1 LTTAVQIKNINGTA
15 KICDVLNDI
24 NFNRSQIT
32 LVYKYRYNNVMIH
45 LHKSLLYNTTTQH
58 CVIYKDHFYNAD
70 FAVGLITP

>member
-32 LVYKYRYNNVMIH
+32 LVYKYRYNNNLKH
-45 LHKSLLYNTTTQH
+45 NDTALRYLHRSLL
-58 CVIYKDHFYNAD
+58 
-70 FAVGLITP
+70 